1 MQKNRNTKPKNVSY
15 GKVPEDLW
23 KQIEK
28 HFPIYNYRTGRPR
41 ADNRA
46 VLNAIWVIL
55 WSGSQ
60 WKAIERHWFGVSS
73 SVIHER
79 FQTWGRQG
87 IFEEIL
93 KTILRFY
100 HRQYR
105 IHWKWQ
111 SIDSKSVSS
120 PLEAQIRG
128 SGYLSGLLPYFQ
140 RQVSQKAHSFS
151 HSHTG
156 KNPTDRA
163 KLGSKIHILVD
174 QHGSPLS
181 VFVTGANE
189 NDNMVCRSSG
199 LVHFA

>member
-28 HFPIYNYRTGRPR
+28 HFLIYNYRTGRPR

-55 WSGSQ
+55 WSSSQ

-79 FQTWGRQG
+79 FQNWGRQG

-93 KTILRFY
+93 KTMLRFY
-100 HRQYR
+100 HRQCR
-105 IHWKWQ
+105 ITGNGNRLTLNLFPLRWETQIQVKTLLTEPSWAAKF
-111 SIDSKSVSS
+111 ISS
-120 PLEAQIRG
+120 
-128 SGYLSGLLPYFQ
+128 
-140 RQVSQKAHSFS
+140 
-151 HSHTG
+151 
-156 KNPTDRA
+156 
-163 KLGSKIHILVD
+163 
-174 QHGSPLS
+174 
-181 VFVTGANE
+181 
-189 NDNMVCRSSG
+189 
-199 LVHFA
+199 